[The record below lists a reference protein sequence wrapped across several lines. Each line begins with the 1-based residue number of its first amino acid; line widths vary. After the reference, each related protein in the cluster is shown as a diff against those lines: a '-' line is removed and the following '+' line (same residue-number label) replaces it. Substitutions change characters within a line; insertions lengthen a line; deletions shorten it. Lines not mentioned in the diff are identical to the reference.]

1 MSELNLTVTKK
12 QRAFLEADAFE
23 VLYGGAAGGGKTYG
37 QLVDALVYAVKYPK
51 SKQLFLRKT
60 YPELEKSALRVA
72 REMYPQEIAAYN
84 EQKHTYYF
92 KNGSVIDFGYLQ
104 RENDVY
110 KYQSA
115 EYDVIRFDELTHF
128 PEFVYTYMMSRIR
141 SGANDY
147 PKAIKSSTNPGGI
160 GHVWVKERF
169 IDPAPPG
176 EKFWV
181 KEADDAEPTS
191 RIFIPA
197 KVEDN
202 RHIMENDPHY
212 VDRLKRMSRA
222 ERLTLYEGRWDV
234 LVGTYFDEWN
244 ESIHVV
250 KPFPVPDEWRK
261 YVAIDYGL
269 DMLAALMAAV
279 DDLGNVYIIR
289 EVYESG
295 LVISDAA
302 RRIQDMV
309 GGEFVDSYIAPSDL
323 EGRSTQTGKSQIDI
337 FREHGIPF
345 TTVKGARVDGWLN
358 VKEWLKPVE
367 DGDGGL
373 TSRLKVFEQCRNL
386 IRTLP
391 ALQRDEKKVSDVAT
405 DPHELTH
412 APDALRYLLSTT
424 PKPGEKEDKATHI
437 YYTELES
444 FINYGGY

>member
-1 MSELNLTVTKK
+1 MNELNLTVTKR
-12 QRAFLEADAFE
+12 QRAFIEADAFE

-37 QLVDALVYAVKYPK
+37 QLIDALLYALKYPR

-60 YPELEKSALRVA
+60 YPELVKSALRVA
-72 REMYPQEIAAYN
+72 REMYPREIASYN
-84 EQKHTYYF
+84 EQKHTYFF

-104 RENDVY
+104 RDSQVTQY
-110 KYQSA
+110 MSS
-115 EYDVIRFDELTHF
+115 EYDIIRFDELTHF
-128 PEFVYTYMMSRIR
+128 SEYMYTYMMSRIR
-141 SGANDY
+141 SGSNDY
-147 PKAIKSSTNPGGI
+147 PKAIKSSTNPGSS

-169 IDPAPPG
+169 IDPAPAG

-181 KEADDAEPTS
+181 KEAEDAEPTS

-244 ESIHVV
+244 ENVHVI
-250 KPFPVPDEWRK
+250 KPFEVPEEWRR

-295 LVISDAA
+295 LVISEAA
-302 RRIQDMV
+302 RRIRQMT
-309 GGEFVDSYIAPSDL
+309 GGEYVDSYIAPSDL
-323 EGRSTQTGKSQIDI
+323 EGRSTQTGKSQIDM
-337 FREHGIPF
+337 FRENGIPF
-345 TTVKGARVDGWLN
+345 TTVKGGRVDGWLN
-358 VKEWLKPVE
+358 VKEWLKLVD
-367 DGDGGL
+367 DGTGGT
-373 TSRLKVFEQCRNL
+373 TSRLKVFENCRNL

-391 ALQRDEKKVSDVAT
+391 ALQRDDKKVSDVAT
-405 DPHELTH
+405 DPHEITH
-412 APDALRYLLSTT
+412 APDALRYLLFSQ
-424 PKPGEKEDKATHI
+424 PKPGEKVDKHTSI
-437 YYTELES
+437 YYSELED
-444 FINYGGY
+444 FINFGG